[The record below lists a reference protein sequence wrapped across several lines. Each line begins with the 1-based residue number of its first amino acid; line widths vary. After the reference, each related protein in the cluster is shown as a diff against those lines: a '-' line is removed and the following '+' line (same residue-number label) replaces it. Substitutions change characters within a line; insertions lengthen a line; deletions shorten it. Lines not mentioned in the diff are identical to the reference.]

1 MRLCGNENLP
11 TGERGKGTS
20 SIPATQ
26 FTKVIPPIIFFFIAP
41 TAGDIFD
48 KVYQKYQLAELEKVI
63 YCSKIIGCNQ
73 IDE

>member
-41 TAGDIFD
+41 TLGDIFD
-48 KVYQKYQLAELEKVI
+48 KVYQKYQLVELEKVI